1 MKYLKEKDIKNR
13 YVVRKNEMQLI
24 LLRALSKDK
33 RLPLTQRLVFRMQM
47 LDLSK
52 RSFSTRLKNRCLIS
66 GRGRGVLRDFKM
78 SRLQVRDM
86 GFRGL
91 LYGIRKASW

>member
-1 MKYLKEKDIKNR
+1 MKYLNEKDIKNR

>member
-13 YVVRKNEMQLI
+13 EYVRQNEMQLI
-24 LLRALSKDK
+24 LLRALSKD
-33 RLPLTQRLVFRMQM
+33 RRFSLTERLVFRMEM
-47 LDLSK
+47 LDLNK
-52 RSFSTRLKNRCLIS
+52 RAFSTRLKNRCLIS

-78 SRLQVRDM
+78 SRLQVRDF

>member
-1 MKYLKEKDIKNR
+1 MKYLNEKDIKNR

-33 RLPLTQRLVFRMQM
+33 RLPLTQRLIFRMQM

>member
-33 RLPLTQRLVFRMQM
+33 RLPLTQRLIFRMQM